1 MKNKYYGTKW
11 DGLTNQEAYN
21 LSKKLEDELAK
32 FLINKCSFKQ
42 IIPTRDS
49 IITLAKD
56 KNLILP
62 DLMGIH
68 KNGKEYFIELK
79 SKNRRMI
86 FNDNGID
93 LDKAEAYLKIE
104 KEFNKKCLLVF
115 LDDEFEWKKTDW
127 YIVKGVRS
135 WFKDDNGNCIYYG
148 NWIENLYEETP
159 QNPITKT
166 FSNGKEIIC
175 FPLNNM
181 KRIDYI
187 FKERQ
192 TELNFGVIQ

>member
-1 MKNKYYGTKW
+1 MNQISKNYYKTKW
-11 DGLTNQEAYN
+11 DNLTQDEMYE
-21 LSKKLEDELAK
+21 LSKKEEDKLII
-32 FLINKCSFKQ
+32 FLIDKCNFKQ

-49 IITLAKD
+49 IVTQAKGN
-56 KNLILP
+56 NLILP

-79 SKNRRMI
+79 SKNRRMV

-93 LDKAEAYLKIE
+93 LDNAEAYLKIE
-104 KEFNKKCLLVF
+104 KEFNKKTLLVF
-115 LDDEFEWKKTDW
+115 IDDESEWKGQ
-127 YIVKGVRS
+127 YPYVNS
-135 WFKDDNGNCIYYG
+135 WFKDEDNKCTYNG
-148 NWIENLYEETP
+148 NWIEKLYEETP
-159 QNPITKT
+159 QNPITQTSSK
-166 FSNGKEIIC
+166 GKKVIC

-192 TELNFGVIQ
+192 TELNLGVVQ

>member
-1 MKNKYYGTKW
+1 MKQKINKYYSTKW
-11 DGLTNQEAYN
+11 DGLTFDEKVL
-21 LSKKLEDELAK
+21 LSTKLENNLIK
-32 FLINKCSFKQ
+32 FLINKCCFNQ

-49 IITLAKD
+49 IKTQGKN

-68 KNGKEYFIELK
+68 KNKKEYFIELK

-93 LDKAEAYLKIE
+93 LTKAEAYLNIE
-104 KEFNKKCLLVF
+104 KEFNKKVLLVF
-115 LDDEFEWKKTDW
+115 LDDEKEWIKKYP
-127 YIVKGVRS
+127 YIKS
-135 WFKDDNGNCIYYG
+135 WFKDENNQCCYYG
-148 NWIENLYEETP
+148 NWIEKLYEETP

-166 FSNGKEIIC
+166 KSEGKDIIC

-181 KRIDYI
+181 KKIEYI

-192 TELNFGVIQ
+192 TKLNFNITE